1 MSDKGEMSLFHQ
13 IRTAVLSI
21 PLYIAIRRWQ
31 REGFLRAYSRNHLWR
46 QILATRA
53 IRTAPRSPTAVEVHT
68 LCYRLDYLPAI
79 WALKTFYKTSGVDF
93 PLVIHVNGT
102 SEKKVFT
109 HLQTHFPDATL
120 IPQEEADRV
129 VGRRLSVSG
138 FHRLAMARRASPFML
153 KLTDFPMIA
162 EGATIIGIDSD
173 VLFFARPD
181 ALVEMALCPGRKYL
195 FQRDLKSVYNT
206 TFESAMALFGIQLA
220 PSVNTGIMVYSAD
233 LPDMASFDRYLADP
247 SISVPNGYIEQTL
260 YALHASEIGSVNYL
274 PNTYLLDLRPDL
286 SWDGIVARHYA
297 GPSRMLLTYEGM
309 PRVLATGLLS

>member
-1 MSDKGEMSLFHQ
+1 MSFVGRL
-13 IRTAVLSI
+13 RTAAWSI
-21 PLYIAIRRWQ
+21 PFYVAIRRWQ
-31 REGFLRAYSRNHLWR
+31 REGFLRAYRRSRLWR
-46 QILATRA
+46 QILATLPV
-53 IRTAPRSPTAVEVHT
+53 RTAPRSSTSIEVHT

-93 PLVIHVNGT
+93 PLVIHVNGIA
-102 SEKKVFT
+102 EKNVFT
-109 HLQTHFPDATL
+109 HLRTHFPDAT
-120 IPQEEADRV
+120 IVQQEQADRV
-129 VGRRLSVSG
+129 IGRRLSAGG
-138 FHRLAMARRASPFML
+138 FHRLAIARRASPFML
-153 KLTDFPMIA
+153 KLTDFPMMA

-173 VLFFARPD
+173 VLFFARPEE
-181 ALVEMALCPGRKYL
+181 LVETALCPGRKYL

-247 SISVPNGYIEQTL
+247 SISVPNGFIEQTL
-260 YALHASEIGSVNYL
+260 YALHASEIGGVNYL
-274 PNTYLLDLRPDL
+274 PHTYLLDLSPNL

-309 PRVLATGLLS
+309 LRILATGLLS